1 MLKNIRNWI
10 GIVVFLLVLAACSS
24 INCPLN
30 NRVMTV
36 YKLAGDVTPLADVLT
51 ISTTRINGE
60 DTILLNQV
68 EGVDSFLLPVSYNRP
83 EDVLYFERTN
93 STGWSMTDTVV
104 IEKQDIPHF
113 ESIDCNP
120 SYFHVIKRVRH
131 TRLTIDSIVINK
143 EIVNYDAKTPHLF
156 VYFKNFYQ

>member
-36 YKLAGDVTPLADVLT
+36 YKLAGDVTPLADALT
-51 ISTTRINGE
+51 ISTTRTNGT
-60 DTILLNQV
+60 DSVLLNQA
-68 EGVDSFLLPVSYNRP
+68 ENVDSFSLPVSYNRP
-83 EDVLYFERTN
+83 QDVLYFQRQNTA
-93 STGWSMTDTVV
+93 GWSLTDTVV
-104 IEKQDIPHF
+104 IEKQDFPHF

-120 SYFHVIKRVRH
+120 SYFHVIKRVSH
-131 TRLTIDSIVINK
+131 TRLGIDSIVINK
-143 EIVNYDAKTPHLF
+143 ENVNYDAKEAHLL

>member
-10 GIVVFLLVLAACSS
+10 GIVVFLLALAACSS
-24 INCPLN
+24 VECPLN
-30 NRVMTV
+30 NRVSTV
-36 YKLAGDVTPLADVLT
+36 YKLAGDVAPLADVLT
-51 ISTTRINGE
+51 ISTTRTNGE

-143 EIVNYDAKTPHLF
+143 EIVNYDAKTPHLL

>member
-10 GIVVFLLVLAACSS
+10 GIVVFLLALAACSS
-24 INCPLN
+24 VECPLN
-30 NRVMTV
+30 NRVSTV
-36 YKLAGDVTPLADVLT
+36 YKLAGDVAPLADVLT
-51 ISTTRINGE
+51 ISTTRTNGE

-143 EIVNYDAKTPHLF
+143 KIVNYDAKTPHLL